1 MAEVLG
7 RGGHIASEVVN
18 CSAPDTGNMGQSS
31 LFIDEIILYH
41 FRRGFGQVRQ
51 QGTAEEVVNSSLE
64 RRNSVC
70 VLYD

>member
-7 RGGHIASEVVN
+7 RGGHMASEAVN

-31 LFIDEIILYH
+31 LLDYEIILDYFH
-41 FRRGFGQVRQ
+41 RGSRQVRQ
-51 QGTAEEVVNSSLE
+51 RRTAEEVVNSSLE
-64 RRNSVC
+64 RRNSIC